1 MASVPPPPDRP
12 TQPLRPSPPPPVVE
26 ERVVERGVDL
36 GAALAR
42 LEHSLESLRTGLM
55 IVGALSVLALGI
67 AIYALLDDDGGGGSR
82 AGLASDERVSRL
94 DDRVDRLSR
103 QVRGVRADAREGA
116 TLEDRVASVERTVET
131 LAERPAA
138 GDATQAVEELSQRID
153 DLATDVERL
162 EQQAEP

>member
-1 MASVPPPPDRP
+1 MSSVPPPDRP
-12 TQPLRPSPPPPVVE
+12 TRPLRPSPPPPVVE
-26 ERVVERGVDL
+26 ERVVERDVDV
-36 GAALAR
+36 GTALAR
-42 LEHSLESLRTGLM
+42 LEDTLESLRTGLM
-55 IVGALSVLALGI
+55 IVGALAVLALGV
-67 AIYALLDDDGGGGSR
+67 AIYALLNDDDGGGSR

-103 QVRGVRADAREGA
+103 QVRGVRAGNRDSAA
-116 TLEDRVASVERTVET
+116 VEDRVASLERTVET

-138 GDATQAVEELSQRID
+138 GDATQAVEELSERID

>member
-1 MASVPPPPDRP
+1 MASVPPPDRP

-26 ERVVERGVDL
+26 ERVVERGVDI
-36 GAALAR
+36 GAALAA
-42 LEHSLESLRTGLM
+42 LEDTLESLRTGLM
-55 IVGALSVLALGI
+55 IVGALAVIALGV
-67 AIYALLDDDGGGGSR
+67 AIYALLNDDEGGSR

-103 QVRGVRADAREGA
+103 QVRSVRADTRDSEG
-116 TLEDRVASVERTVET
+116 LEERVAAVERTVDT
-131 LAERPAA
+131 LAKRPAA